1 MKTVTVPF
9 DLEMA
14 RNNPELKELSLE
26 TIAKI
31 SCNLADNLINELK
44 KGSHGKGRI

>member
-1 MKTVTVPF
+1 
-9 DLEMA
+9 MA
-14 RNNPELKELSLE
+14 MNNPELKELSLE

-44 KGSHGKGRI
+44 KGSHGSNSKS

>member
-1 MKTVTVPF
+1 MREF
-9 DLEMA
+9 F
-14 RNNPELKELSLE
+14 ELINEYPITSLLE